1 MRASSRATLLVALG
15 ATILGC
21 GRPAPSQPGL
31 PPANV
36 LLLVVDC
43 LRADRVGAQT
53 RYHRA
58 VAPRLEALADAGTR
72 FTRAFA
78 QSSWTRPSVPTLLTG
93 LYPSEHG
100 LGAFLQEGD
109 QVTGGSL
116 SPAAVTVAEA
126 MRALGYTTALF
137 AQQNQ
142 LAPKFG
148 LAQGFDVYDHK
159 ASRAAHIHEE
169 FLSWLDSDMP
179 AAGGGAGSPAP
190 SGGDDSLAP
199 SASAADSREKRPFFA
214 YLHYLEL
221 HWPYCAP
228 PATRGVFTAG
238 YQGRPLCADW
248 RRLRDEIRSG
258 AVTLTVEEIEAMRGQ
273 YDEEL
278 LALDGEIGS
287 LFDRLRERGLWDDTL
302 IVVTSDH
309 GEEFFEH
316 GGMAHGTSLFDE
328 LIHVPLVLKP
338 PASWAAAPGTVNAL
352 VEHRDLLPTFIEAAG
367 EQPATTGD
375 RRSLRQLLLGSGG
388 EREFVVAELGST
400 IAVRT
405 AEHKLIVERSGGERR
420 LFDLARDPGE
430 LHDVAAENPATV
442 QRLESHLRRWR
453 AALAP
458 IPAGAET
465 LDDETIEG
473 LRALGYL

>member
-1 MRASSRATLLVALG
+1 MPLWSRATLAVALA

-21 GRPAPSQPGL
+21 GAPPSQPAL
-31 PPANV
+31 PSANV

-43 LRADRVGAQT
+43 LRADRIGAESP
-53 RYHRA
+53 YARA
-58 VAPRLEALADAGTR
+58 AAPRLEAFAAASTR

-126 MRALGYTTALF
+126 MRALGYATALF

-148 LAQGFDVYDHK
+148 LDQGFDVYDHK
-159 ASRAAHIHEE
+159 ASRAAHIHQE
-169 FLSWLDSDMP
+169 FLSWLD
-179 AAGGGAGSPAP
+179 GGASAEGPGDASSAP
-190 SGGDDSLAP
+190 DRTSADTDS
-199 SASAADSREKRPFFA
+199 KRPFFA

-248 RRLRDEIRSG
+248 RRLREEIRSG
-258 AVTLTVEEIEAMRGQ
+258 LVELSAEEIEAMRGQ

-316 GGMAHGTSLFDE
+316 GGMAHGTTLFDE

-338 PASWAAAPGTVNAL
+338 PSSWAAASGTVSAL

-367 EQPATTGD
+367 RQPAPTGD
-375 RRSLRQLLLGSGG
+375 RRSLRQRMRGDRDG

-405 AEHKLIVERSGGERR
+405 ADHKLIVDRGGGQGR
-420 LFDLARDPGE
+420 LFDLVSDPGE
-430 LHDVAAENPATV
+430 LHDVATEDPATV
-442 QRLESHLRRWR
+442 QRLESYLRRWR
-453 AALAP
+453 AGLQP

-465 LDDETIEG
+465 LDDETVEG

>member
-1 MRASSRATLLVALG
+1 MPLSSRAAFLAILLGVG
-15 ATILGC
+15 AILGC
-21 GRPAPSQPGL
+21 GAPSPPQPGS
-31 PPANV
+31 PPANI

-43 LRADRVGAQT
+43 LRADRLGAT
-53 RYHRA
+53 TPYGRP
-58 VAPRLEALADAGTR
+58 VAPRLEAFAAAGTR

-78 QSSWTRPSVPTLLTG
+78 QTSWTRPSLPTLLTG

-100 LGAFLQEGD
+100 LGAFLHEGD
-109 QVTGGSL
+109 EVLGGSL

-126 MRALGYTTALF
+126 LRALGYATALF

-148 LAQGFDVYDHK
+148 LDQGFDVYDHK
-159 ASRAAHIHEE
+159 ASKAAHIHDE
-169 FLSWLDSDMP
+169 FLRWLD
-179 AAGGGAGSPAP
+179 AGTPGGAATGASSEPTGTDSGAP
-190 SGGDDSLAP
+190 T
-199 SASAADSREKRPFFA
+199 KRPFFA

-258 AVTLTVEEIEAMRGQ
+258 AVTLTAEEVEAMRGQ

-278 LALDGEIGS
+278 LALDGEIGA
-287 LFDRLRERGLWDDTL
+287 LFDRLRERGHWDDTM

-316 GGMAHGTSLFDE
+316 GGMAHGTSLYDE
-328 LIHVPLVLKP
+328 LIHVPLVIKP
-338 PASWAAAPGTVNAL
+338 PASWAASPGAVSAL
-352 VEHRDLLPTFIEAAG
+352 VEHRDLLPTFIEASG
-367 EQPATTGD
+367 TTPAAASD
-375 RRSLRQLLLGSGG
+375 RRSLRRWMGGESDG
-388 EREFVVAELGST
+388 EREFVVAELGDT

-405 AEHKLIVERSGGERR
+405 ADHKLIVERGGRSK
-420 LFDLARDPGE
+420 LFDLSSDPGE
-430 LHDVAAENPATV
+430 LDDVAAEQPETV
-442 QRLESHLRRWR
+442 KRLESYLRRWR
-453 AALAP
+453 AGLHP
-458 IPAGAET
+458 IPAGAAET
-465 LDDETIEG
+465 LDDETVEG

>member
-1 MRASSRATLLVALG
+1 MVLWSRAALVVVLG
-15 ATILGC
+15 AGGILAC
-21 GRPAPSQPGL
+21 GGPSASPQPPP

-43 LRADRVGAQT
+43 LRADRVGAAAS
-53 RYHRA
+53 YSRA
-58 VAPRLEALADAGTR
+58 VAPRLEALAAAGTR

-78 QSSWTRPSVPTLLTG
+78 QASWTRPSVPTLLTG

-109 QVTGGSL
+109 EVMGGSL

-126 MRALGYTTALF
+126 LRALGYSTALF

-142 LAPKFG
+142 LAPRFG
-148 LAQGFDVYDHK
+148 LDQGFDVYDHK

-169 FLSWLDSDMP
+169 LLGWLDAEP
-179 AAGGGAGSPAP
+179 
-190 SGGDDSLAP
+190 
-199 SASAADSREKRPFFA
+199 KRPFFA

-248 RRLRDEIRSG
+248 RRLREDIRSG
-258 AVTLTVEEIEAMRGQ
+258 AVTLAPEEVDAMRGQ

-278 LALDGEIGS
+278 LALDGEIGL

-302 IVVTSDH
+302 IVLTSDH

-316 GGMAHGTSLFDE
+316 GGMAHGTSLYDE
-328 LIHVPLVLKP
+328 LIHVPMVLKP
-338 PASWAAAPGTVNAL
+338 PASWGTTAGSAVNAL
-352 VEHRDLLPTFIEAAG
+352 VEHRDLLPTFIDAAG
-367 EQPATTGD
+367 TTPAPTGD
-375 RRSLRQLLLGSGG
+375 RRSLRQRMLGGGDG
-388 EREFVVAELGST
+388 EREFVVAELGDT

-405 AEHKLIVERSGGERR
+405 LDHKLIVERGTPGQ

-430 LHDVAAENPATV
+430 LHDVAGENEATV
-442 QRLESHLRRWR
+442 TRLESFLRRWR
-453 AALAP
+453 AGLHP
-458 IPAGAET
+458 IKPGAET
-465 LDDETIEG
+465 LDDETVEG